1 MESSKSAWIVVAED
15 NKHDVFLIREALNQ
29 EGLAYR
35 LDAIADGDEML
46 TFVDRLDRD
55 QFAPWPDLFVIDVN
69 LPKRSGAEIL
79 ARIRGSVRC
88 TAIPVIVMSSSDA
101 PHDRDAALALGAN
114 LYFRKLPD
122 LNEFLKIGGYIRSAL
137 EQGRP
142 GTSL

>member
-1 MESSKSAWIVVAED
+1 MLGSISAWIIVAED

-29 EGLAYR
+29 EGLSYR

-46 TFVDRLDRD
+46 TFIDRLDLD
-55 QFAPWPDLFVIDVN
+55 QQAPCPDLFVIDVN
-69 LPKRSGAEIL
+69 LPKRSGGEIL
-79 ARIRGSVRC
+79 ARLRESVRC
-88 TAIPVIVMSSSDA
+88 TDIPVIVMSSSDA
-101 PHDRDAALALGAN
+101 PHDREAAQALGAN